1 MDTNAYNAM
10 LDEVVCSGYANKIA
24 DFLPS
29 LVEEYDIYKILHN
42 NVYIYTLSSITNNSM
57 LNAFNN
63 AIIYDYS
70 EMRKIKDNLLNK
82 EENL

>member
-10 LDEVVCSGYANKIA
+10 LDEVVSSGYANKIA

-29 LVEEYDIYKILHN
+29 LVEDYDIQKTLHS
-42 NVYIYTLSSITNNSM
+42 NVYTYTISSITNDNI

-70 EMRKIKDNLLNK
+70 EMRKIKDNTINK

>member
-29 LVEEYDIYKILHN
+29 LVEDYDIQKSLHK
-42 NVYIYTLSSITNNSM
+42 NVYTYTISSITNDNI

-70 EMRKIKDNLLNK
+70 EMRKNKDNLINK